1 MTAVMRAADRVA
13 GTAPGWPR
21 RLLLARRAELV
32 FLLRGS
38 PGPRQRQDD
47 AMPTPRVIGGLDG
60 QTVTRH

>member
-1 MTAVMRAADRVA
+1 MTALMRAADRVA

-38 PGPRQRQDD
+38 PAPCNV
-47 AMPTPRVIGGLDG
+47 RVTQCQCLA
-60 QTVTRH
+60 